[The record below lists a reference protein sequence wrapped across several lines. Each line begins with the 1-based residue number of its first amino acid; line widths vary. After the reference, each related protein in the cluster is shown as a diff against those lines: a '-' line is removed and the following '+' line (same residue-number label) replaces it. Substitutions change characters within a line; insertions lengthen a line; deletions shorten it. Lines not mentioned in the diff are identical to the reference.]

1 MHWTRWN
8 NSNNGRC
15 GETFREGPY
24 CCNEEGKLNGAMVPM
39 SVAKLFSAIPVKVK
53 VQLLAFDAA
62 QSISDP
68 KQFVAVFHPKI
79 SVANLRRLAHI
90 YETCAHFSRN
100 MRCFRNMLE
109 QIKDFSPMD
118 PIWLTLATT
127 NWLVELACPDPTGN

>member
-1 MHWTRWN
+1 M
-8 NSNNGRC
+8 
-15 GETFREGPY
+15 
-24 CCNEEGKLNGAMVPM
+24 PM

-90 YETCAHFSRN
+90 YETCAHFPR
-100 MRCFRNMLE
+100 MF
-109 QIKDFSPMD
+109 
-118 PIWLTLATT
+118 
-127 NWLVELACPDPTGN
+127 